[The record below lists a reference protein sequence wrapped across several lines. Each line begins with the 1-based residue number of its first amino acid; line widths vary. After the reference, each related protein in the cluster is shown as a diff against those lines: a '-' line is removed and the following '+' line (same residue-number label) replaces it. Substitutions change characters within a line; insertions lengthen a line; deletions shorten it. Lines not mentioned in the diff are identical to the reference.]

1 MFNRQLEQSI
11 KLRKLPTRQ
20 NKGAESPFIIMTKL
34 IDFFLKLCQIRE
46 KQEKIIIRDS
56 EIGLKRFADHAFQEA
71 LFSFLFARE
80 LGFDPE
86 KLIKTILVAK
96 IYKSFPK
103 EKEWKE
109 ILSCLPPKQK
119 EEFSFLKKQFL
130 DQRAQTSKLA
140 KEIILIE
147 KIISLNKDQAHY
159 YYQENLKKIRNKDLK
174 KVAKALLIFKN
185 SKKIPKNN
193 FERIAK
199 FLIKTSYLET
209 FQRRGWVL
217 RGVKDPETVAQ
228 HTFHFMVSS
237 WVLGR
242 RKGFEDLK
250 MILLALVH
258 DLCEVYAGDKVPYLD
273 DSLRNITKEML
284 KKPPRVPR
292 NKKIEWLMKKKQ
304 KEWQGIKKIT
314 EILPSNIAREIRNLW
329 IEFEERLTKE
339 GRFVYLLDKVENLFQ
354 ATNYWLKDKNFPI
367 VAWWIH
373 LKEMLDD
380 PLLLKVIAALDRKF
394 QHRLLKLNGPDN

>member
-1 MFNRQLEQSI
+1 M
-11 KLRKLPTRQ
+11 
-20 NKGAESPFIIMTKL
+20 
-34 IDFFLKLCQIRE
+34 
-46 KQEKIIIRDS
+46 
-56 EIGLKRFADHAFQEA
+56 
-71 LFSFLFARE
+71 
-80 LGFDPE
+80 
-86 KLIKTILVAK
+86 
-96 IYKSFPK
+96 
-103 EKEWKE
+103 
-109 ILSCLPPKQK
+109 SCLPPKQK

-314 EILPSNIAREIRNLW
+314 EILPPNIAREIRNLW